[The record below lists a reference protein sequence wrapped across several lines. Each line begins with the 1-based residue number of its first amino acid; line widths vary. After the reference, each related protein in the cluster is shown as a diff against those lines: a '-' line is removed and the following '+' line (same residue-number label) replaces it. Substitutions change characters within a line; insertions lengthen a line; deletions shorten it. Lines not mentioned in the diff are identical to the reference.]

1 MCGRYALTD
10 SADALARA
18 FEVDA
23 RAHHHQPPPPPPPPP
38 RYNIG
43 PGQFVPVIV
52 GAQLRSA
59 RWGWSAQSM
68 LINARAETIRAKPS
82 FRGEFGHHARGRR
95 CLFPASAFYE
105 WQHDGRHK
113 GQPYAVRRADGGLF
127 AMAGLWREHQGG
139 GGGSEECVII
149 TVAANA
155 LLTPVH
161 PRMPAIVPQAHWSA
175 WLVSPPDEAHHILKT
190 APERLMEAYPI
201 SRAVNK
207 IANDEAHLLQPAAIE
222 TPPQMTLL

>member
-23 RAHHHQPPPPPPPPP
+23 RTHQQP

-82 FRGEFGHHARGRR
+82 FRDEFRNHAHGRR

-139 GGGSEECVII
+139 GGEECVII

-155 LLTPVH
+155 VLTPLH

-175 WLVSPPDEAHHILKT
+175 WLAHQPDEAHHILKT
-190 APERLMEAYPI
+190 APDRLMEAYPV

-207 IANDEAHLLQPAAIE
+207 IANDEAHLLQRAEIE

>member
-23 RAHHHQPPPPPPPPP
+23 RAHQQQQPPPPP

-43 PGQFVPVIV
+43 PGQFVPVVV
-52 GAQLRSA
+52 GARLRSA

-82 FRGEFGHHARGRR
+82 FRDEFCNHARGRR

-127 AMAGLWREHQGG
+127 AMAGLWREHRGG
-139 GGGSEECVII
+139 GGGGEECVII

-155 LLTPVH
+155 VLTPLH
-161 PRMPAIVPQAHWSA
+161 PRMPAIVPRAHWSA
-175 WLVSPPDEAHHILKT
+175 WLSWKPDEAHHILKT
-190 APERLMEAYPI
+190 APDRLMEAYPV

-207 IANDEAHLLQPAAIE
+207 IANDEAHLLQRAEIE